1 MSERFFV
8 PGPIRADLVLLT
20 GSEAHHLL
28 HVMRARVGDR
38 VVLFDGTG
46 WEFEAEVVQIARQEA
61 RLRICRQS
69 YVDRELPVLLVV
81 GVAMPK
87 GDRQRW
93 LVEKA
98 VELGVGRLVPLIGQ
112 RSVVRPGPA
121 LLARLRRSVI
131 EASKQ
136 CGRNRLM
143 EIGGPMGWSEWVS
156 AYQGAGVRWVADPAG
171 RPVWA
176 EAMVCREAAGR
187 GEGAGRLEDPAR
199 GAEPCCPGGES
210 MSGRGVLSAVQ
221 PGGLVSLAEGAGPP
235 ATRAETSEA
244 SGEGPAKP
252 IWAVAVGPEGGWTP
266 EELQQAQA
274 AGWQPVSLGPR
285 ILRTETAVLALAAL
299 LAAQATG
306 SCAAGSA
313 RREQWV

>member
-8 PGPIRADLVLLT
+8 PGPIRSDLVLLT

-38 VVLFDGTG
+38 VVVFDGTG
-46 WEFEAEVVQIARQEA
+46 WEFEAELIQIARQEA
-61 RLRICRQS
+61 RLRIGRRTW
-69 YVDRELPVLLVV
+69 VDRELPVLLVV

-87 GDRQRW
+87 GDRQKW

-98 VELGVGRLVPLIGQ
+98 VELGVGRVVPLRVQ
-112 RSVVRPGPA
+112 RSVVQPGPA
-121 LLARLRRSVI
+121 LLDRLRRSVI

-143 EIGGPMGWSEWVS
+143 QIDGPMDWSEWLW
-156 AYQGAGVRWVADPAG
+156 AYQGAGLRWVADRAG

-176 EAMVCREAAGR
+176 EAVVCPVVSAFSEVSV
-187 GEGAGRLEDPAR
+187 RLEKPAR
-199 GAEPCCPGGES
+199 SADAGWPGGERIS
-210 MSGRGVLSAVQ
+210 SGAVVSTGQ
-221 PGGLVSLAEGAGPP
+221 PVG
-235 ATRAETSEA
+235 RAEASAAPDNPQAETLEA
-244 SGEGPAKP
+244 SGVGLAKP

-274 AGWQPVSLGPR
+274 AGWQSVSLGPR

-299 LAAQATG
+299 LAAQAAGGHLPG
-306 SCAAGSA
+306 SPSG
-313 RREQWV
+313 